1 MAQAPDHE
9 ERDTRTLPATG
20 LIPVVAEPEPERR
33 SPLNPLH
40 WLGMLRRAWRRSLQL
55 RTSVM
60 VGVLTF
66 VASGLLALFF
76 AQQISDALVEA
87 RFEQVEVD
95 AKRSLAQ
102 VRDTFT
108 SAGTPESP
116 LTDVMVS
123 QTLRSLEGDS
133 STLGRKFL
141 LEPLPDTDSAEIG
154 RVSSSQLDSES
165 IPADLKSTV
174 AGGTGV
180 YYAHMALADEDG
192 AEMPA
197 LAFGTQVI
205 LPPGSGYSLYL
216 VYDLSDVQNS
226 LASVL
231 RVLMLFGTGFVL
243 LNVVVSAAVIR
254 LVVQSVQQASLAAE
268 TLSRGNFEVRMP
280 VHGEDEVARLGT
292 SFNRMADNIQDQITQ
307 LAQLSQMQQRF
318 VSDVSHELRTPL
330 TTVRMAADVLYGSRD
345 DFDPVNRRS
354 TELLFHQVDR
364 FQAMLADLLEITRFD
379 AGAAMLALEETD
391 LFELCT
397 DVILTSQP
405 LADRAGVEVFVVP
418 QGSAFLAR
426 VDPRRIE
433 RIIRNLVNNAIEHA
447 EGQPVDVVVS
457 GDGEVV
463 SVGVVDH
470 GIGMSAEQVER
481 VFDRFWRADP
491 ARNRTTG
498 GSGLG
503 LSIATEDTRI
513 HGGSLAAWGELGVG
527 SCFLLTVP
535 CDQPPA
541 GVPHSEA
548 TMVDHAALALPPV
561 YDVRERRLAGDPH
574 RPLGDD
580 GVDRAGLVDPDEDVG
595 PGEIDRV
602 QEQSLREP
610 QPPASREEGPR

>member
-1 MAQAPDHE
+1 MAQALDQE
-9 ERDTRTLPATG
+9 ERDTRTLPAAG
-20 LIPVVAEPEPERR
+20 AVPVVAEPEPVRHSR
-33 SPLNPLH
+33 LNPLH
-40 WLGMLRRAWRRSLQL
+40 WLHRLRRAWRRSLQL
-55 RTSVM
+55 RTSIM

-87 RFEQVEVD
+87 RFEQIEVD
-95 AKRSLAQ
+95 ANRSLAQ
-102 VRDTFT
+102 VRDTFAL
-108 SAGTPESP
+108 AGTPETP

-133 STLGRKFL
+133 STLGRRFM
-141 LEPLPDTDSAEIG
+141 LEPLPDTDSADIG

-165 IPADLKSTV
+165 IPADLKSAV
-174 AGGTGV
+174 AAGTGV
-180 YYAHMALADEDG
+180 YYAHMAMKDEG
-192 AEMPA
+192 GTVHPA

-226 LASVL
+226 LDSVL
-231 RVLMLFGTGFVL
+231 RVLMLFGSGFVL

-354 TELLFHQVDR
+354 TELLYHQVDR

-391 LFELCT
+391 LFALCN

-418 QGSAFLAR
+418 QGSSFLAR

-433 RIIRNLVNNAIEHA
+433 RIVRNLVNNAIEHA
-447 EGQPVDVVVS
+447 EGHPVDVVVS

-491 ARNRTTG
+491 ARTRTTG

-541 GVPHSEA
+541 GVPHSEE

-561 YDVRERRLAGDPH
+561 YDVRERRLASDPH
-574 RPLGDD
+574 RPLMDA
-580 GVDRAGLVDPDEDVG
+580 GVDRPDPVGPDEDVDT
-595 PGEIDRV
+595 GEIDRT
-602 QEQSLREP
+602 QEQALRDT
-610 QPPASREEGPR
+610 SREEDPR